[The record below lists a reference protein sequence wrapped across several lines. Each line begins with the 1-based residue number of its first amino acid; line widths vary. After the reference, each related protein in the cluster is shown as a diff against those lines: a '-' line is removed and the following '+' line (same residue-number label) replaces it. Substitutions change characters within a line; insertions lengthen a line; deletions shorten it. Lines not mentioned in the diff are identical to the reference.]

1 MENNP
6 VLDESSLRILEVQ
19 LSYEAM
25 MNKKYNLYASYF
37 NDAQLKNLCQ
47 NSARKHKDNYTSLLS
62 FLNLHQ

>member
-6 VLDESSLRILEVQ
+6 ILAQSNLKMLESQ

-47 NSARKHKDNYTSLLS
+47 KSAEKHKQNYNDLLN

>member
-1 MENNP
+1 MEANP
-6 VLDESSLRILEVQ
+6 ILDESSLRILEVQ

-47 NSARKHKDNYTSLLS
+47 NSARKHKNNYTNLLK
-62 FLNLHQ
+62 FLNSHQ